1 MTTADGVAVI
11 LVVAVTLYAWSGLAD
26 YGAGLW
32 DFLAGGRES
41 GRPARTLIDTAVT
54 PIWEANHVWL
64 VFLLVTCWTGFG
76 RAFASIMTTL
86 YIPLSL
92 AAVGIVLR
100 GASFALRK
108 DAARAGRRHLAG
120 WLFGLG
126 SILTPFCLG
135 AALGGVASA
144 RVPVGNAAGDPV
156 TSWLNLTSIAIGL
169 LAVAMGGYLAAVY
182 LIAEA
187 RRRGVPALEP
197 YFRRRAGMA
206 GTAGLVLGVTALGA
220 LWLDEREMFDR
231 VLGRSWPLILV
242 GALALGAAYLVA
254 RRGAVRWLRVLG
266 ALGVAALVWSWAVAQ
281 SPYLLPFTLTIA
293 DGAGAAATMRWLLVW
308 AAAAALLVV
317 PALLLLYLLD
327 QRGALGEDP
336 TTSAPAS
343 PTPASPVVGD
353 ADRRRSRHAG
363 RVTHRR

>member
-32 DFLAGGRES
+32 DLLAGGRES
-41 GRPARTLIDTAVT
+41 GRQARALIDTAVT

-76 RAFASIMTTL
+76 TAFASIMTTL

-135 AALGGVASA
+135 AALGGVVSA
-144 RVPVGNAAGDPV
+144 RVPVGNAAGNQV
-156 TSWLNLTSIAIGL
+156 TSWLNLSSIAIGL
-169 LAVAMGGYLAAVY
+169 LAVAMGAYLAAVY

-187 RRRGVPALEP
+187 RRQGVSALEP
-197 YFRRRAGMA
+197 YFHRRAGIA
-206 GTAGLVLGVTALGA
+206 GTAGLVLGAAALGA
-220 LWLDEREMFDR
+220 LWLDERQMFDR
-231 VLGRSWPLILV
+231 VLRRSWPLVLV
-242 GALALGAAYLVA
+242 GALALGVAYLLA
-254 RRGAVRWLRVLG
+254 RRGTRWLRVL
-266 ALGVAALVWSWAVAQ
+266 AAVGVAALVWSWAVAQ

-293 DGAGAAATMRWLLVW
+293 EGAGAAATMRWLLVW
-308 AAAAALLVV
+308 ATVAALLVV
-317 PALLLLYLLD
+317 PALFVLYLLD
-327 QRGALGEDP
+327 QRGELEEDP
-336 TTSAPAS
+336 ATSAPAS
-343 PTPASPVVGD
+343 PVAGE
-353 ADRRRSRHAG
+353 AHRHRSRHAG
-363 RVTHRR
+363 GVAHRR

>member
-1 MTTADGVAVI
+1 MSTADGVAVV
-11 LVVAVTLYAWSGLAD
+11 LVIGVTLYAWSGLAD

-41 GRPARTLIDTAVT
+41 GRQARALIDTAVT

-76 RAFASIMTTL
+76 VAFASIMTTL
-86 YIPLSL
+86 FIPLSL
-92 AAVGIVLR
+92 AVLGIVLR

-135 AALGGVASA
+135 AALGGIATA
-144 RVPVGNAAGDPV
+144 RVPVGNAAGDQL
-156 TSWLNLTSIAIGL
+156 TSWLNLSSITIGL

-187 RRRGVPALEP
+187 RRRGVPQLEP
-197 YFRRRAGMA
+197 YFHRRAGIA
-206 GTAGLVLGVTALGA
+206 GVAGVALGA
-220 LWLDEREMFDR
+220 AALAALWFDEREMFDR
-231 VLGRSWPLILV
+231 VFARSLPLV
-242 GALALGAAYLVA
+242 AAGALALGAGYLVA
-254 RRGAVRWLRVLG
+254 RRGSVRWLRALG

-293 DGAGAAATMRWLLVW
+293 GGAGAAPTMRWLLIW
-308 AAAAALLVV
+308 AAVAAVLVV
-317 PALLLLYLLD
+317 PALSLLYVLD
-327 QRGALGEDP
+327 QRGDLGEDP
-336 TTSAPAS
+336 ATSRPETGAAAP
-343 PTPASPVVGD
+343 D
-353 ADRRRSRHAG
+353 ARGARRR
-363 RVTHRR
+363 